1 MAALV
6 LARRPVFFAATSL
19 MDVSKN
25 RGVVAVEEV
34 AAEAEEASQMEATQ
48 VALHDSSTDATT
60 LARYD
65 TVDLPVA
72 AINASHDFGMSSGVN
87 LDDVAVSERRR
98 NRPVLQNIIRDYNFD
113 RGRKQISSPLP
124 DNEVITRNFQARI
137 PQ

>member
-6 LARRPVFFAATSL
+6 LARRPVFFAVTRL
-19 MDVSKN
+19 MDVSKK

-98 NRPVLQNIIRDYNFD
+98 NRPALQNIMEFVIID
-113 RGRKQISSPLP
+113 RGEERGRQ
-124 DNEVITRNFQARI
+124 
-137 PQ
+137 